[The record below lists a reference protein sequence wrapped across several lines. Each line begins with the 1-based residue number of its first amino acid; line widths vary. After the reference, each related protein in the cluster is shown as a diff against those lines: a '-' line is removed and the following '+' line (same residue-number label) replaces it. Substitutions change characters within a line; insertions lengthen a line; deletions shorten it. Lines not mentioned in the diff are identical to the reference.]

1 MGEVK
6 IREDNQRNHRKRGMN
21 MNGRELENK
30 LNYLGMSRGIRKL
43 ALKDNLASA
52 DELAVMSEVEVCEL
66 VAQNY
71 QLVYSET
78 EEIGLVH
85 NDNSKK
91 LFDMIEV
98 ISR

>member
-1 MGEVK
+1 MM
-6 IREDNQRNHRKRGMN
+6 D
-21 MNGRELENK
+21 GRELQSK
-30 LNYLGMSRGIRKL
+30 LNYLGMSRGIREL
-43 ALKDNLASA
+43 ALRDNLASA
-52 DELAVMSEVEVCEL
+52 DELAVMTETDVCEL

-71 QLVYSET
+71 QLVYSES

-91 LFDMIEV
+91 LWSMIEV

>member
-1 MGEVK
+1 M
-6 IREDNQRNHRKRGMN
+6 D
-21 MNGRELENK
+21 GRELENK

-71 QLVYSET
+71 QLVYSES

-85 NDNSKK
+85 NDNAKK
-91 LFDMIEV
+91 LFGMIEV